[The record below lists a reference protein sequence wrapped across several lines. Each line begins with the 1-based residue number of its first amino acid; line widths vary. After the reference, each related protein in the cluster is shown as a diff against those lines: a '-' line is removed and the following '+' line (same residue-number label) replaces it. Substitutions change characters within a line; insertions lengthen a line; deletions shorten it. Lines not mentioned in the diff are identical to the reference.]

1 SLVAIIDADK
11 EGFLRSEGAL
21 IQTIGRAAR
30 HVEGSVI
37 MYADNVT
44 DSMRR
49 AIDETNRRR
58 DIQHEYN
65 VKHGITPRG
74 VDKAI
79 DEGLRAII
87 PQKEDTKNK
96 LNLNKIPKDEYGS
109 LVKDLEGQMKLAS
122 ANLEFERA
130 AELRDLI
137 ADIKSKM

>member
-1 SLVAIIDADK
+1 VVIVDADK

-30 HVEGSVI
+30 HVNGSVI
-37 MYADNVT
+37 MYADTVT
-44 DSMRR
+44 RSMKA

-58 DIQHEYN
+58 SVQRTYN
-65 VKHGITPRG
+65 ESHNIIPRG
-74 VDKAI
+74 VSKAI

-87 PQKEDTKNK
+87 PQKEDVKNA
-96 LNLNKIPKDEYGS
+96 LNLNKIPKDEYAR
-109 LVKDLEGQMKLAS
+109 LVKDLTGQMKLAS

-137 ADIKSKM
+137 VQIKTRM

>member
-1 SLVAIIDADK
+1 M
-11 EGFLRSEGAL
+11 RSESSL

-30 HVEGSVI
+30 HVEGRVI
-37 MYADNVT
+37 MYADRIT

-58 DIQHEYN
+58 EIQMAYN
-65 VKHGITPRG
+65 VAHNITPRG

-87 PQKEDTKNK
+87 PQKESINK
-96 LNLNKIPKDEYGS
+96 QEKVNLNKIPKDEYAGMIR
-109 LVKDLEGQMKLAS
+109 DLTSQMKLAS

-137 ADIKSKM
+137 NEIKNRL